1 MNFYLTIDAFP
12 VLYTMPKLLRNK
24 SKGEPK
30 KLDKTLR
37 ESRQDLKSDM
47 QTFWSEFESDTVKK
61 ENHDH

>member
-1 MNFYLTIDAFP
+1 
-12 VLYTMPKLLRNK
+12 MPKLLRNK

>member
-1 MNFYLTIDAFP
+1 
-12 VLYTMPKLLRNK
+12 MPKLLRNK

-47 QTFWSEFESDTVKK
+47 QTFLSEFESDTVKK